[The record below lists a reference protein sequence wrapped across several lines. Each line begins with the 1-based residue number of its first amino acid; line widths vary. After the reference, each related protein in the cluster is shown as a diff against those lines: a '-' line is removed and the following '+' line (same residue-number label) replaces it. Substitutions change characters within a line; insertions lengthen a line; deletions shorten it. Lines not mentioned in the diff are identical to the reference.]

1 MLGKR
6 FNSLSG
12 FLGFLEGLVDF
23 GLAFFL
29 VIPRGHL
36 SSEYFNSFFQAQT
49 SVANA
54 AIAGC
59 FILAW
64 ISSFRPFT
72 LTRSDVTEKCHK
84 FIPAVKEFSLMAI
97 LLCAYLFVVKHSINL
112 STVLTVYL
120 ICIFFRLSR
129 LALEHWLESRDP
141 QFVIILGSGR
151 RASKTW
157 REIRTRFHSTV
168 KLVGFVDDRPINE
181 MPPDIANRYLGTID
195 QLDALLFANAV
206 DKLVVAL
213 PLKSCYEKAQ
223 RAVTVAE
230 QAGIQ
235 ILSMHDSYTISGHR
249 PAFLHDSMFTELVPV
264 RERHHMNQAIKRCVD
279 FVGALIC
286 LSLLFPV
293 FLLIAS
299 MLKLNT
305 NRSVF
310 HAEDRLGLRRRV
322 FRIYLFNLFGQKTPY
337 IAVLARFL
345 HKTSLDKLPLLLN
358 VLVGNMSLVGPRPMS
373 LREVSVLS
381 KAALMRRFTVKPGLT
396 GLWKLGDPGSAG
408 FENSIE
414 SDFEYIDEWSLALDF
429 HILVKTLSAVFTRT
443 VPV

>member
-6 FNSLSG
+6 FNSLNG
-12 FLGFLEGLVDF
+12 FLGLLEGILDF

-29 VIPRGHL
+29 VIPSGHL
-36 SSEYFNSFFQAQT
+36 SSLYFNSFFEAQT

-54 AIAGC
+54 AIAGG

-72 LTRSDVTEKCHK
+72 LTRSDVTEKYYK
-84 FIPAVKEFSLMAI
+84 FIPALKEFALMAV
-97 LLCAYLFVVKHSINL
+97 LLCAYLFVVRHSINL
-112 STVLTVYL
+112 SIVAAVFL

-141 QFVIILGSGR
+141 QLVVILGSGR

-168 KLVGFVDDRPINE
+168 KLVGFVDDRPISE

-223 RAVTVAE
+223 RAVTIAE
-230 QAGIQ
+230 QAGVQ
-235 ILSMHDSYTISGHR
+235 ILCLHDSYTISGRR
-249 PAFLHDSMFTELVPV
+249 PSFLHDSMFSELVPV
-264 RERHHMNQAIKRCVD
+264 RERHNINQAIKRFVD
-279 FVGALIC
+279 FVGALIG
-286 LSLLFPV
+286 LTLFLPL
-293 FLLIAS
+293 FLLIAV
-299 MLKLNT
+299 MIKLNS
-305 NRSVF
+305 NRPAF
-310 HAEDRLGLRRRV
+310 HSEARLGLRRRV
-322 FRIYLFNLFGQKTPY
+322 FRVYLFNVFGPKTPFL
-337 IAVLARFL
+337 IVLARFL

-373 LREVSVLS
+373 LPEVSILS
-381 KAALMRRFTVKPGLT
+381 RAALMRRFTVKPGLT
-396 GLWKLGDPGSAG
+396 GLWKLGEPGVPG
-408 FENSIE
+408 FEKSIE
-414 SDFEYIDEWSLALDF
+414 SDFEYIDGWSLALDF
-429 HILVKTLSAVFTRT
+429 HILLKTLSAVFTRT
-443 VPV
+443 VPA